1 MIPSTAHRPGPLF
14 ATVNMEKK
22 HFLNTNLPKLT
33 INLFISQQ
41 TEMVIIKQMPQ
52 LLSLI
57 KMVDHLL
64 KNKISLRPKFKQE
77 LEVIKP
83 DRK

>member
-1 MIPSTAHRPGPLF
+1 
-14 ATVNMEKK
+14 
-22 HFLNTNLPKLT
+22 
-33 INLFISQQ
+33 
-41 TEMVIIKQMPQ
+41 MVIIKQMPQ

-64 KNKISLRPKFKQE
+64 KNIILLLPKFKQE